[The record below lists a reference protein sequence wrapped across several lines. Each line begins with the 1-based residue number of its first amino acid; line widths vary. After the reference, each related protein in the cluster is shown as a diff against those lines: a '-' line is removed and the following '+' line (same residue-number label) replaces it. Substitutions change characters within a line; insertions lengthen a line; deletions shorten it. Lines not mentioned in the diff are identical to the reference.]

1 MLHQFTVR
9 QKLLGGFSLL
19 ILLLCAVVLI
29 AYNKLQTIQNNITE
43 IKEDRYP
50 KIVLS
55 QRIALN
61 LLYISRGV
69 RDGVLARDP
78 QKVEQQIRNVEIL
91 RANNRADLDKMEPM
105 LSTPEGRAL
114 FAKIRAAQDS
124 QRPLFEPLYGLM
136 RSHQTDA
143 ARDMLENQFA
153 PTNSAFISALLS
165 LRDRQQS
172 RLDKSMQEAMDSSQ
186 QAVAILLG
194 TALAS
199 LLLAMA
205 VALIISNL
213 ITSPLRRSADL
224 VHQIKQGDLSGLSEP
239 IPPARDEAMLIARDI
254 QEMREG
260 LRQMVQ
266 SIQDNAH
273 QVSDSARALSGMAQ
287 QVANGAQTQAEA
299 TTSAAAS
306 IEQLTVSINQVADN
320 SSEAS
325 EQAQAAGQLANR
337 GGHEVLESVGKI
349 RFVTTSVDETA
360 RQMNSLTKEVQQI
373 GNIVTV
379 IRDVADQTNLLA
391 LNAAIEA
398 ARAGETGRGFAVVA
412 DEVRKLAERTTT
424 SAQEITKMIGS
435 IQQGVGQVVNSMGQS
450 LDCVEGVSG
459 TAEQASNSMR
469 EIETSA
475 DTIMRTIH
483 SITGALTEQRSTS
496 LSLAQDMEK
505 VSRMAEENN
514 ATVQELAT
522 TSSQLNALSANLQS
536 VATRFRL

>member
-9 QKLLGGFSLL
+9 QKLLSGFALL
-19 ILLLCAVVLI
+19 ILLLCTVVFI
-29 AYNKLQTIQNNITE
+29 AYNKLQTIQDHVAQ
-43 IKEDRYP
+43 IKDDRYP
-50 KIVLS
+50 KILIAN
-55 QRIALN
+55 RIALN
-61 LLYISRGV
+61 LTAIGREMGEAILASTPQTQDQHLRRIDALREVV
-69 RDGVLARDP
+69 RTDMV
-78 QKVEQQIRNVEIL
+78 N
-91 RANNRADLDKMEPM
+91 MEPY
-105 LSTPEGRAL
+105 LRLPAGRAL
-114 FAKIRAAQDS
+114 FAKVQAAQDL
-124 QRPLFEPLYGLM
+124 QRPLFDPLYALI
-136 RSHQTDA
+136 RARQADA
-143 ARDMLENQFA
+143 AREFLDGKFGPANEAYIAALEN
-153 PTNSAFISALLS
+153 
-165 LRDRQQS
+165 LRDRQQG
-172 RLDKSMQEAMDSSQ
+172 RLQHSLVIAHDSSQ
-186 QAVAILLG
+186 QAVIILLS

-199 LLLAMA
+199 LLLAVA
-205 VALIISNL
+205 VALLISQL
-213 ITSPLRRSADL
+213 ITAPLRKSADL
-224 VHQIKQGDLSGLSEP
+224 VHQIKQGNLSGSDEP
-239 IPPARDEAMLIARDI
+239 IPHARDEAMRIARDI

-287 QVANGAQTQAEA
+287 QVASGAQTQAEA
-299 TTSAAAS
+299 TSSAAAS

-325 EQAQAAGQLANR
+325 QQAQAAGQLANR
-337 GGHEVLESVGKI
+337 GGSEVLESVGKI
-349 RFVTTSVDETA
+349 RFVTTSVDDTA
-360 RQMNSLTKEVQQI
+360 KQMNSLTREVQQI

-424 SAQEITKMIGS
+424 SAQEITTMIGS
-435 IQQGVGQVVNSMGQS
+435 IQQGVGQVVHSMGQS

-459 TAEQASNSMR
+459 TAEQASLSMK
-469 EIETSA
+469 EIENSA
-475 DTIMRTIH
+475 DTIIRTIH
-483 SITGALTEQRSTS
+483 SISGALSEQRSTS

-514 ATVQELAT
+514 STVQELAT

>member
-1 MLHQFTVR
+1 MLHQLTVR
-9 QKLLGGFSLL
+9 QKLLSGFALL

-29 AYNKLQTIQNNITE
+29 AYSKLVTIQNNVSE

-55 QRIALN
+55 NRLSLN
-61 LLYISRGV
+61 LLQIGREV

-78 QKVEQQIRNVEIL
+78 QAIERHIRNVDAI
-91 RANNRADLDKMEPM
+91 RAANQADLDKMEP
-105 LSTPEGRAL
+105 LLGQPEGRAL
-114 FAKIRAAQDS
+114 FAKIRDAQNQ
-124 QRPLFEPLYGLM
+124 QRPLFEPLYALM
-136 RSHQTDA
+136 RSHQSDA
-143 ARDMLENQFA
+143 ARELLDSKFA
-153 PTNSAFISALLS
+153 PANNAFISALQS
-165 LRDRQQS
+165 LRERQQG
-172 RLDKSMQEAMDSSQ
+172 RLEKSMDIAQDSSQ
-186 QAVAILLG
+186 QAINILLT
-194 TALAS
+194 TALVS
-199 LLLAMA
+199 LLLAIA
-205 VALIISNL
+205 VALFISDL
-213 ITSPLRRSADL
+213 ITSPLRKSASL
-224 VHQIKQGDLSGLSEP
+224 VHQIREGDLSGVSEP
-239 IPPARDEAMLIARDI
+239 IPDARDEAMVIARDI

-260 LRQMVQ
+260 LRAVVL
-266 SIQDNAH
+266 SIQENAH

-287 QVANGAQTQAEA
+287 QVATGAQTQAEA

-325 EQAQAAGQLANR
+325 EQAQTAGQLANR
-337 GGHEVLESVGKI
+337 GGSEVLESVGKI
-349 RFVTTSVDETA
+349 RFVTTSVDDTA
-360 RQMNSLTKEVQQI
+360 KQMNSLTKEVQQI

-398 ARAGETGRGFAVVA
+398 ARAGEMGRGFAVVA

-424 SAQEITKMIGS
+424 SAQEITTMIGS
-435 IQQGVGQVVNSMGQS
+435 IQQGVGQVVHSMGQS

-459 TAEQASNSMR
+459 TAEQASHSMR
-469 EIETSA
+469 EIENSA

-522 TSSQLNALSANLQS
+522 TSSQLSTLSANLQN
-536 VATRFRL
+536 VTTRFRL

>member
-1 MLHQFTVR
+1 
-9 QKLLGGFSLL
+9 
-19 ILLLCAVVLI
+19 
-29 AYNKLQTIQNNITE
+29 
-43 IKEDRYP
+43 
-50 KIVLS
+50 
-55 QRIALN
+55 
-61 LLYISRGV
+61 
-69 RDGVLARDP
+69 
-78 QKVEQQIRNVEIL
+78 
-91 RANNRADLDKMEPM
+91 
-105 LSTPEGRAL
+105 
-114 FAKIRAAQDS
+114 
-124 QRPLFEPLYGLM
+124 
-136 RSHQTDA
+136 
-143 ARDMLENQFA
+143 
-153 PTNSAFISALLS
+153 
-165 LRDRQQS
+165 
-172 RLDKSMQEAMDSSQ
+172 MQ
-186 QAVAILLG
+186 
-194 TALAS
+194 
-199 LLLAMA
+199 
-205 VALIISNL
+205 
-213 ITSPLRRSADL
+213 
-224 VHQIKQGDLSGLSEP
+224 
-239 IPPARDEAMLIARDI
+239 IARDI
-254 QEMREG
+254 QEMRDG

-266 SIQDNAH
+266 SIQENAH

-287 QVANGAQTQAEA
+287 QVATGAQTQAEA
-299 TTSAAAS
+299 TSSAAAS

-325 EQAQAAGQLANR
+325 QQAQAAGQLANR
-337 GGHEVLESVGKI
+337 GGTEVLESVGKI
-349 RFVTTSVDETA
+349 RFVTTSVDDTA
-360 RQMNSLTKEVQQI
+360 KQMNSLTREVQQI

-424 SAQEITKMIGS
+424 SAQEITAMIGS
-435 IQQGVGQVVNSMGQS
+435 IQQGVGQVVHSMGQS

-459 TAEQASNSMR
+459 TAEQASLSMK

-475 DTIMRTIH
+475 DTIIRTIH